1 MIDIYYS
8 LPAIEDDAHAASRFV
23 EIVCPACHTTSH
35 KIRVGDLLEQR
46 TFDDVHRRCYIN
58 AVPNGRA

>member
-1 MIDIYYS
+1 MIDIQP
-8 LPAIEDDAHAASRFV
+8 LPAFQNETQPAVPFL
-23 EIVCPACHTTSH
+23 EIVCPACHVVSRR
-35 KIRVGDLLEQR
+35 IRMDNRLEQR

>member
-1 MIDIYYS
+1 MIDIHPQ
-8 LPAIEDDAHAASRFV
+8 PAVERGAESASGFV
-23 EIVCPACHTTSH
+23 EIVCPACHTMSRR
-35 KIRVGDLLEQR
+35 IPVEDRLEQR